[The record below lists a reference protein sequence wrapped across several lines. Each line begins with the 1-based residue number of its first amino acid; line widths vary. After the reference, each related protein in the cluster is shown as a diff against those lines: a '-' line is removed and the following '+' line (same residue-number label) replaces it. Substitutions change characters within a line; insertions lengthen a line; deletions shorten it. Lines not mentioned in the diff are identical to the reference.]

1 MKTVEQMQS
10 TLEMLEKK
18 ERLLQKRAEQEVAK
32 AKEYSRAKNKSAALA
47 CLKKKKLY
55 EQQAG
60 ACPPAGAW
68 LRVRTRAQCAAR
80 IAGGCCFSR
89 APRRA
94 ALGATAPSVRVESL
108 TILRRAP
115 RPDGFFAVPAFVG
128 VLAVNLAN
136 NQMRI
141 HENILMLETAK
152 ATTETVSAL
161 RAGASQMKAEQKAS
175 DINDVDKVMEEIN
188 DVTDMQREIQDALGT
203 PVGMAAD
210 LDDDELLGELDE
222 LEAEDLDDQMMAG
235 VAPAPITAA
244 PAAAAPAMPSVP
256 KAAPVAPAAEAD
268 EDAELAAL
276 EAEMAL

>member
-1 MKTVEQMQS
+1 
-10 TLEMLEKK
+10 
-18 ERLLQKRAEQEVAK
+18 
-32 AKEYSRAKNKSAALA
+32 
-47 CLKKKKLY
+47 
-55 EQQAG
+55 
-60 ACPPAGAW
+60 
-68 LRVRTRAQCAAR
+68 
-80 IAGGCCFSR
+80 
-89 APRRA
+89 
-94 ALGATAPSVRVESL
+94 
-108 TILRRAP
+108 
-115 RPDGFFAVPAFVG
+115 
-128 VLAVNLAN
+128 
-136 NQMRI
+136 
-141 HENILMLETAK
+141 
-152 ATTETVSAL
+152 
-161 RAGASQMKAEQKAS
+161 
-175 DINDVDKVMEEIN
+175 MEEIN

>member
-1 MKTVEQMQS
+1 MLKRLFGSSKSGGGGGAPSSGGRAPTAQDTVKTVDQMQA

-32 AKEYSRAKNKSAALA
+32 AKEYSRAKNKTAALA
-47 CLKKKKLY
+47 CLKKKKMY
-55 EQQAG
+55 EQQ
-60 ACPPAGAW
+60 
-68 LRVRTRAQCAAR
+68 
-80 IAGGCCFSR
+80 
-89 APRRA
+89 
-94 ALGATAPSVRVESL
+94 
-108 TILRRAP
+108 
-115 RPDGFFAVPAFVG
+115 
-128 VLAVNLAN
+128 AVNLAN

-161 RAGASQMKAEQKAS
+161 RAGAAQMKAEQKAN

-188 DVTDMQREIQDALGT
+188 DVTDMQREMQDALGT

-210 LDDDELLGELDE
+210 LDEDELLGELDE

-235 VAPAPITAA
+235 VAPGPIAA

-256 KAAPVAPAAEAD
+256 TAAPVASSATAD

>member
-80 IAGGCCFSR
+80 IAGGCCLSR

-94 ALGATAPSVRVESL
+94 ALGAMAPSVHVESL

-115 RPDGFFAVPAFVG
+115 RPGGFAVPAFVG

>member
-47 CLKKKKLY
+47 CLKQKKLY

-60 ACPPAGAW
+60 ACPRAGAC

-80 IAGGCCFSR
+80 VAGGCCFSR